1 MALTND
7 RAHLGW
13 VDFAVVLLGTV
24 GPAAPA
30 QSSGW
35 PRKAVT
41 LEESVDLALKNHP
54 AVCAPLDRVTAAQA
68 GVGLAR
74 TNYLPRAHMLW
85 QTDRATGNNNAG
97 LLFPQSIFALIS
109 GPVPAWPSNRSAWGG
124 AAGLVLSWKP
134 LDFGYPGAKV
144 DAARAVR
151 NGATAEASMTP
162 LPDSSVEV
170 RGNSLF
176 GPGTP

>member
-1 MALTND
+1 MLTNY

-13 VDFAVVLLGTV
+13 VDFTVVQWGTV

-30 QSSGW
+30 QSNEW
-35 PRKAVT
+35 ARKAVT
-41 LEESVDLALKNHP
+41 HEESVDIALENHP
-54 AVCAPLDRVTAAQA
+54 AVCASLDRVTAAEA

-74 TNYLPRAHMLW
+74 TNYLPRADMVW
-85 QTDRATGNNNAG
+85 QTDRATGNNNPG

-109 GPVPAWPSNRSAWGG
+109 GPVPASPSNRSAWAS
-124 AAGLVLSWKP
+124 AAGLVLPWNP

-144 DAARAVR
+144 ATARVVR

-170 RGNSLF
+170 RGSSLF
-176 GPGTP
+176 APGAP

>member
-1 MALTND
+1 VLTND

-13 VDFAVVLLGTV
+13 VDFTVVLLGTV

-30 QSSGW
+30 QSSEW
-35 PRKAVT
+35 SRKAVT
-41 LEESVDLALKNHP
+41 LEESLDVALKNRA

-74 TNYLPRAHMLW
+74 TNYLPRADLVW

-97 LLFPQSIFALIS
+97 LLFPQSIFALIF
-109 GPVPAWPSNRSAWGG
+109 GPVPAWPSNRSAGG
-124 AAGLVLSWKP
+124 SAAGLVLSRKP
-134 LDFGYPGAKV
+134 LDLGCPGAKV
-144 DAARAVR
+144 DATGAVR
-151 NGATAEASMTP
+151 NGATAETSMTL

-170 RGNSLF
+170 RGSSLF
-176 GPGTP
+176 APGAP